1 MYLVSELFREYAE
14 RIARTTNFKILALP
28 PGAEEQELF
37 TRQHFTQVSIDEAIS
52 SGDELEIGTCIA
64 GQLKI
69 TFLEGINLPIGTEL
83 RPYVRFEDQD
93 GSNPSEWLPLGVY
106 YVDSKPSTRQVG
118 DYTCLDKMAQA
129 EQPYKTELTYPA
141 PMQEVLIE
149 ALTQLGADTAYECVD
164 DYTVV
169 IEPVQYTIRDILG
182 YVASAHGGCASFD
195 RDGLFTVV
203 ELHKEPVYTIRRKS
217 YNRQTV
223 ERDPFRVEQLD
234 IVVTD
239 DLTITRGEAEPY
251 NTIQWV
257 LPWATEEMADALFEQ
272 LGGLE
277 YYDMVL
283 DMDLGGLPWLEPGD
297 MVLVED
303 DMDPENLFPIVIQRQ
318 QLHYDGGLSISIES
332 FARSYNDGE
341 FPRTSD
347 LAKLVENKT
356 KILQDAVYHI
366 ENASIQYLT
375 DQLNGIIDIE
385 FSALVQ
391 TNPLFN
397 ASLNLVI
404 TQPGVIEFSYSLDS
418 VPHHVTPLHT
428 VGVGNHIIHLFLPLI
443 NVKGNQGHNLQVF
456 MRSDTARGYIQ
467 RQQLQAVVNGTGLA
481 AVKPKKP
488 EARIV
493 EYVAAT
499 PMNVVEAT
507 AATIADEASVSV
519 QTPIGDSLVE
529 HVAPFLVSSEV
540 SIATIVDEPFIDF
553 PPQLLDI
560 VNDGYNR
567 IILTF
572 DNPLADVD
580 IIDNMDAFFLV
591 ATEDGIAKQYTKV
604 DIYLDIDNRILYIEI
619 DESESL
625 ANADDGQLEVRYR
638 ADLGNLRSAEEG
650 GMFVD
655 SFVYQMEV
663 I

>member
-1 MYLVSELFREYAE
+1 MYEVSSTFRERAE
-14 RIARTTNFKILALP
+14 ALTRSLDFKLEVGETTY
-28 PGAEEQELF
+28 
-37 TRQHFTQVSIDEAIS
+37 TRKDFSRVVIDEQIS
-52 SGDELEIGTCIA
+52 SGDELEIGSSA
-64 GQLKI
+64 AAQLQV
-69 TFLEGINLPIGTEL
+69 TFLEGIDLPAGAEI
-83 RPYVRFEDQD
+83 RPFIQFTDDPGDEH
-93 GSNPSEWLPLGVY
+93 SEWTPLGTF
-106 YVDSKPSTRQVG
+106 YVDKKPTTRQVG
-118 DYTCLDKMAQA
+118 EYTCLDKLAQA
-129 EQPYKTELTYPA
+129 ESEYQSELVFPA
-141 PMQEVLIE
+141 AMQDVLIE
-149 ALTQLGADTAYECVD
+149 ALEQIEADTAFECYDGYMVD
-164 DYTVV
+164 
-169 IEPVQYTIRDILG
+169 IEPIGYSIREILG
-182 YVASAHGGCASFD
+182 YIASAHGGCACFD

-203 ELHKEPVYTIRRKS
+203 ELGGEPVYTVQRKN
-217 YNRQTV
+217 YNRQTL
-223 ERDPFRVEQLD
+223 ERDPFTIRQVD
-234 IVVTD
+234 VVVTD
-239 DLTITRGEAEPY
+239 DLTISRGEAEPY
-251 NTIQWV
+251 TTVQFVNPWV
-257 LPWATEEMADALFEQ
+257 TEDIADQLFAQ
-272 LGGLE
+272 LGGLS
-277 YYDMVL
+277 YHDMRL
-283 DMDLGGLPWLEPGD
+283 DMRGLPFLEPGD

-303 DMDPENLFPIVIQRQ
+303 ALDPGKTFPIIVMRQ
-318 QLHYDGGLSISIES
+318 KFSFTGGLSCTLES
-332 FARSYNDGE
+332 HARSYNEGN

-481 AVKPKKP
+481 AVTPKKP

-499 PMNVVEAT
+499 PMNVVGAT

-572 DNPLADVD
+572 DNPLADAD

-591 ATEDGIAKQYTKV
+591 ATEDGITKQYTKV

-625 ANADDGQLEVRYR
+625 ASAYDGQLEVEYR

-650 GMFVD
+650 GMFVG